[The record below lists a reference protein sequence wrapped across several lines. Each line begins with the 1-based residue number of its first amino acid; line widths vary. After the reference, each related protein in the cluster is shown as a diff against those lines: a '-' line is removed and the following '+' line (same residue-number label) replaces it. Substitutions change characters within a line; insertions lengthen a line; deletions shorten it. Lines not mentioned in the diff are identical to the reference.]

1 MRIRHITTGL
11 YLGVKED
18 SNDLCL
24 LGKEEAN
31 LAATCFYLREV
42 KDDNKVILEDK
53 DLEVIGVPNVRYD
66 DVTVIAQHMETGYW
80 LSYKASTVRKK
91 GVGMVEEKRLLLHE
105 EGRMDDGVEFA
116 RFALCLH
123 LMRLSRNLIAL
134 KVLPHALHVN
144 LLGVRTRKREL
155 RGLSASVPLSS
166 THSLLALR

>member
-1 MRIRHITTGL
+1 MVFRIPPFQL
-11 YLGVKED
+11 V
-18 SNDLCL
+18 
-24 LGKEEAN
+24 
-31 LAATCFYLREV
+31 REV

-116 RFALCLH
+116 RWDHHF
-123 LMRLSRNLIAL
+123 I
-134 KVLPHALHVN
+134 
-144 LLGVRTRKREL
+144 
-155 RGLSASVPLSS
+155 S
-166 THSLLALR
+166 TGEGKQ

>member
-80 LSYKASTVRKK
+80 LSYKVSTVRKK
-91 GVGMVEEKRLLLHE
+91 GVGMV
-105 EGRMDDGVEFA
+105 D
-116 RFALCLH
+116 
-123 LMRLSRNLIAL
+123 
-134 KVLPHALHVN
+134 
-144 LLGVRTRKREL
+144 
-155 RGLSASVPLSS
+155 
-166 THSLLALR
+166 